1 LKQKIKGKNIII
13 TGASGGIGEQMAL
26 KVAENGGN
34 LALIARR
41 LHLLEKL
48 KQTVETKYKTKVE
61 IYPLDVAQYDQVPG
75 VFSTIVNDFGEVHG
89 LINNAGF
96 GVFKEAHE
104 APFSIVKGMFEVNV
118 LGLMACTGEVLP
130 HMRRQG
136 FGHIINIASQAGKFA
151 TPKSSAYSAS
161 KHAVLGYTN
170 SLRMEAARYGVQVT
184 AVNPGPIATDFF
196 SIADESGTYVKN
208 VNKWMLDPHLVAG
221 KVVDSLFTNRREIN
235 LPGWMNAGSVIYQL
249 FPSFVEKVGNKL
261 FFKK

>member
-1 LKQKIKGKNIII
+1 MNHRIKGKNIVI

-48 KQTVETKYKTKVE
+48 KHSVESKFQTKVE
-61 IYPLDVAQYDQVPG
+61 IYPLDVSRYEEIPG
-75 VFSTIVNDFGEVHG
+75 VFQTILNDFGEVHG
-89 LINNAGF
+89 LINNAGY
-96 GVFKEAHE
+96 GIFKEAHE
-104 APFSIVKGMFEVNV
+104 APFPEVKGMFEVNV

-130 HMRRQG
+130 HMRGQG

-151 TPKSSAYSAS
+151 SPKSSAYSAS

-208 VNKWMLDPHLVAG
+208 VEKWMLKPRFVAD

-235 LPGWMNAGSVIYQL
+235 LPRWMNAGSVVYQL